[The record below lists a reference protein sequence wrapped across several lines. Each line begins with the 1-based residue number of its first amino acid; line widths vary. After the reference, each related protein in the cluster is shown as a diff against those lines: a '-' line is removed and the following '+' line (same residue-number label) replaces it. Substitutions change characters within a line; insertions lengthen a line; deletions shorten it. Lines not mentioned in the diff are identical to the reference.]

1 MAPCSCGCGKAQKT
15 PSEEEEEG
23 LPAWK
28 LGIAVVLFVV
38 GMLWRHL
45 GSDATGST
53 LLFLFVYGYVG
64 LGVVRHAVANLFRGH
79 IFDENFL
86 MTVATL
92 GAFALGDWAEGAAVM
107 LFWQIGE
114 TFQAHA
120 VASSKKRIAGLLAIR
135 PDSVRVLRG
144 GEAQEVCPRT
154 VEAGETFLVFP
165 GERIPL
171 DGTVLE
177 GESTLDCA
185 ALTGESLPRH
195 VEPGEGVLSG
205 AINLSGRLTLRADR
219 PFHESTLSKILAMM
233 EEAGARKAKT
243 EAFITRFARVYTP
256 IVTLGALALAV
267 VPPLVGMGTFGV
279 WVYRA
284 LNFLVISCP
293 CALVISV
300 PLTFFAGMGAA
311 SRRGI
316 LIKGGKTLDQ
326 LAEIRSVVFDKTGTL
341 TQGSFAIT
349 EIRPALMEK
358 EALLD
363 LAAHAESISNH
374 PLARAVLRA
383 FGKAVSSERITEA
396 EELAGYGVRV
406 KVDGKRVL
414 VGNLRLLEREGIQVP
429 EGLPESGTV
438 LHVALEARYAGTLLA
453 EDSLKA
459 GTAEAVDA
467 LRALGVDELVL
478 LSGDQEEA
486 ARRVAD
492 KLHFDAVHARL
503 LPTDKVERV
512 EALLH
517 ALHQR
522 APGATLAFVGDGIN
536 DAPVLA
542 RADVGI
548 AMGGIGSD
556 AAIEA
561 ADAVIMTDE
570 PGKVAEAIRVA
581 RRTLFL
587 ARENIAFA
595 ISVKVVVLGLS
606 VFGFTTLWLAVF
618 ADVGVALLAVLNALR
633 AMK

>member
-28 LGIAVVLFVV
+28 LVIAVALFVV
-38 GMLWRHL
+38 GMLWRHF

-79 IFDENFL
+79 IF
-86 MTVATL
+86 

-120 VASSKKRIAGLLAIR
+120 VARSKKRIAGLLAIR

-154 VEAGETFLVFP
+154 VKAGETFLVFP

-195 VEPGEGVLSG
+195 VVPGEGVLSG
-205 AINLSGRLTLRADR
+205 AINLTGRLTLRADR

-349 EIRPALMEK
+349 EIHSALMEK

-438 LHVALEARYAGTLLA
+438 LHVALETHYAGTLLA

-459 GTAEAVDA
+459 GTVEAVDA

-548 AMGGIGSD
+548 AIGSD